1 MLDLVCGSHAPV
13 ALTACV
19 ASEARRL
26 FTAANQQLNGKSRT
40 WQRCDYPL
48 YGYCWIQRILARMR
62 HFQAGCVAGGVLTI
76 HTQIKVCCM
85 RARAAIAPGPGFYYD
100 RANTPLQPVYG
111 LTTFRASIMRNMIRR
126 PDNIISLPFRGI
138 YVIRRTPDIGLR
150 MRLEPNRCPV
160 MTVHCVTG
168 RRHRCRCD
176 LKTS

>member
-1 MLDLVCGSHAPV
+1 MSVVTKFKFSSVNINIITHHIKCTVMTTSQGSTISRQQINGEAFVCGSRSPV
-13 ALTACV
+13 TLTACV

-85 RARAAIAPGPGFYYD
+85 SVRARV
-100 RANTPLQPVYG
+100 L
-111 LTTFRASIMRNMIRR
+111 L
-126 PDNIISLPFRGI
+126 
-138 YVIRRTPDIGLR
+138 
-150 MRLEPNRCPV
+150 
-160 MTVHCVTG
+160 
-168 RRHRCRCD
+168 
-176 LKTS
+176 